1 MATMTDSN
9 IITLTET
16 YFNIDAIDFFLS
28 IDTENPNYDKE
39 LMMWPTEQMKL
50 QEIKNNIVNNS

>member
-39 LMMWPTEQMKL
+39 LMMWPQ
-50 QEIKNNIVNNS
+50 NR